1 MHPLMLRARRARHPL
16 AAGALLA
23 LALAAPGQGADG
35 VLELDPFC
43 AAVGCFPGD
52 APGYPIEITLP
63 GSYKLT
69 GNLDV
74 RGVPNAPTVEAIEVF
89 APSVTLDLA
98 GFLVV
103 GPVVCSGSP
112 PSCAP
117 DAPSAGIHLFDD
129 ADAAVVRNGVVSGF
143 GFGVYTNGPTDF
155 ARVENVVTWSNRY
168 EGIFGGGVG
177 AQIVGVTAF
186 LNGRRGV
193 WVGQAASVRRSTLA
207 RNGQEGI
214 LAGPDALIV
223 DNTVYDN
230 GLNGVHGSGRS
241 LYARNVISEN
251 SLEGLRDDGGGALA
265 YGNTLTNNVPFGI
278 LFGGIGSAYTENVM
292 SGQPISVSGGLSL
305 GQNACNG
312 GNC

>member
-1 MHPLMLRARRARHPL
+1 MAIPRCRKLLPL
-16 AAGALLA
+16 ALA
-23 LALAAPGQGADG
+23 TLIPVALAAPGRAADG
-35 VLELDPFC
+35 VLELDPAC
-43 AAVGCFPGD
+43 AAVGCFLGD

-74 RGVPNAPTVEAIEVF
+74 RSAPNAPAVEAIEIF
-89 APSVTLDLA
+89 APAVTLDLA
-98 GFLVV
+98 GFLVI

-117 DAPSAGIHLFDD
+117 DAPAAGIHLFDD

-143 GFGVYTNGPTDF
+143 GYGVYTNGPTDF
-155 ARVENVVTWSNRY
+155 ARIESVVTWSNRY
-168 EGIFGGGVG
+168 EGIFAGGVG
-177 AQIVGVTAF
+177 AQVVGVTAF
-186 LNGRRGV
+186 QNGRRGV
-193 WVGQAASVRRSTLA
+193 WVGQAASVRRSSIA

-214 LAGPDALIV
+214 LAGPDGLFV
-223 DNTVYDN
+223 DNTLYDN

-251 SLEGLRDDGGGALA
+251 GLEGVRDDNGGTLA
-265 YGNTLTNNVPFGI
+265 YGNTVTSNLPIG
-278 LFGGIGSAYTENVM
+278 LLLGGSGSAYTENVM
-292 SGQPISVSGGLSL
+292 NGQAISVSGGLSL

>member
-1 MHPLMLRARRARHPL
+1 MPRPRLSKTRPL
-16 AAGALLA
+16 AAGAVLA
-23 LALAAPGQGADG
+23 LALVASARGADG
-35 VLELDPFC
+35 VLELDPSC
-43 AAVGCFPGD
+43 AAVGCFLGD
-52 APGYPIEITLP
+52 APGYPIEITMP

-74 RGVPNAPTVEAIEVF
+74 RSAPNAPTVEAIEIF

-103 GPVVCSGSP
+103 GPVVCSGNP
-112 PSCAP
+112 PSCTP

-143 GFGVYTNGPTDF
+143 GYGVFTNGPTDF
-155 ARVENVVTWSNRY
+155 ARIENVVTWSNRY
-168 EGIFGGGVG
+168 EGIFAGGVG
-177 AQIVGVTAF
+177 AQIVGVTSF
-186 LNGRRGV
+186 QNGRRGV
-193 WVGQAASVRRSTLA
+193 WLGQAAAVRRSTLA

-214 LAGPDALIV
+214 LAGSDSLIV

-230 GLNGVHGSGRS
+230 GLQGVHGSGRS

-251 SLEGLRDDGGGALA
+251 SLEGLRDDGGAALA
-265 YGNTLTNNVPFGI
+265 YGNTMTNNLPFGI
-278 LFGGIGSAYTENVM
+278 LFGGTGSAYTENVM
-292 SGQPISVSGGLSL
+292 HGQALSVSGGLSL